1 MRILVLTFLF
11 VLLNLSMA
19 LGQGKDKLTSLR
31 LREVLN
37 VPINTSIELSESQAL
52 PNLTPLKVYIAV
64 GNDLKVRDNFIAW
77 INEWNKEESSR
88 YGLIDIVQELKQA
101 DVALVRFI
109 VPRVEIVNKTESA
122 GIPATSE
129 IDPATRQRV
138 YTPTLPQDYYTSMP
152 VLSYIIMREANQL
165 KIIWS
170 HSDESV
176 EKTAQLSGRTDESHI
191 RVIEMSTKEAMEGRR
206 DSKGK
211 KDSKKAGDKL
221 RDNFFKLMKARS
233 VAQK

>member
-1 MRILVLTFLF
+1 M
-11 VLLNLSMA
+11 LLNLNIAS
-19 LGQGKDKLTSLR
+19 GQGKDKLREVR

-88 YGLIDIVQELKQA
+88 YGSIDIVQEFKQA

-109 VPRVEIVNKTESA
+109 VPSVTVFNGTESA
-122 GIPATSE
+122 GIPANSE

-138 YTPTLPQDYYTSMP
+138 YTTTLPQEYYTSMP

-176 EKTAQLSGRTDESHI
+176 VKAAQLSARPDESHI
-191 RVIEMSTKEAMEGRR
+191 RAVETSVKEAMEGRR

-233 VAQK
+233 KAQK